1 MAINRSLRLQTLTLM
16 TGSLALML
24 LVALIITLTLSGSV
38 NSYRNLLASPL
49 ASATLINRANLEFK
63 TQVQEWKNVLLR
75 GAAPADREKYWSQF
89 EASEQAVQ
97 ATLQQI
103 GTLELEPQTLA
114 EVRALAEEHRQLGS
128 RYRDSLQAYEAAGM
142 EPTAGDK
149 AARGIDRQVSGH
161 MNQLSSQLNGAAQ
174 QQGNEINATAATT
187 VWIGLAILVIA
198 AVVIGVLS
206 LWLVNRRLVSP
217 ITQLIEQVEQL
228 SQGRLGKPI
237 TLRRDDELGTLARA
251 ANQLRSFLEDTFSQ
265 LQRSTSELDR
275 ASGELNTIATRMAH
289 GSREQFSRTDQVATA
304 MQEMSAASMQVAQHA
319 AEAARAADDADSN
332 AQEGG
337 RVMQH
342 TIQAMQD
349 MLAQITQTTEVIRRL
364 EGDSN
369 RIGKVLDV
377 IQGIAEQTNLLAL
390 NAAIEAA
397 RAGEAGRGFAVV
409 ADEVRTLAKR
419 TAESTAEIQQII
431 NDVQSGADAAV
442 KAIAIGQTRSESS
455 MQQVNLAGERLTQ
468 ITVAIESI
476 RDMNRQISTA
486 ADEQTSVAED
496 ITRNITE
503 ITDIAAANQS
513 EVDNTARASQSL
525 HELSGELSTLTQRL
539 SA

>member
-1 MAINRSLRLQTLTLM
+1 MAINRYLRLQTLTLM

-114 EVRALAEEHRQLGS
+114 EVRALAEEHRKLGS

-149 AARGIDRQVSGH
+149 AARGIDRQVSEH

-289 GSREQFSRTDQVATA
+289 GSR
-304 MQEMSAASMQVAQHA
+304 
-319 AEAARAADDADSN
+319 
-332 AQEGG
+332 
-337 RVMQH
+337 
-342 TIQAMQD
+342 
-349 MLAQITQTTEVIRRL
+349 
-364 EGDSN
+364 
-369 RIGKVLDV
+369 
-377 IQGIAEQTNLLAL
+377 
-390 NAAIEAA
+390 
-397 RAGEAGRGFAVV
+397 
-409 ADEVRTLAKR
+409 
-419 TAESTAEIQQII
+419 
-431 NDVQSGADAAV
+431 
-442 KAIAIGQTRSESS
+442 
-455 MQQVNLAGERLTQ
+455 
-468 ITVAIESI
+468 
-476 RDMNRQISTA
+476 
-486 ADEQTSVAED
+486 
-496 ITRNITE
+496 
-503 ITDIAAANQS
+503 
-513 EVDNTARASQSL
+513 
-525 HELSGELSTLTQRL
+525 
-539 SA
+539 

>member
-1 MAINRSLRLQTLTLM
+1 M

-149 AARGIDRQVSGH
+149 AARGIDRQVSEH

-332 AQEGG
+332 AQESG

>member
-149 AARGIDRQVSGH
+149 AARGIDRQVSEH

-265 LQRSTSELDR
+265 
-275 ASGELNTIATRMAH
+275 LNTIATRMAH